1 MNAPVDTFSKENI
14 YAVIPK
20 HIIKKIFNDFELNLT
35 QSHHGIYHWARVIQN
50 GRLIA
55 EQNKANINVIIAFAF
70 FHDCQRMNEE
80 SDPDHG
86 LRGGTYMLKF
96 ENQLN
101 LSKEEI
107 SKVFE
112 ACEGHTDIIHH
123 HDKDIST
130 CWDADRLDLM
140 RVGIYPNPQKLN
152 NEAAK
157 NAGLISY
164 LSKNAFNQVELGW
177 VNALIADVQS
187 FK

>member
-1 MNAPVDTFSKENI
+1 MNAPIDNFSKEHI

-20 HIIKKIFNDFELNLT
+20 HIIKKIFLDFDLHLT
-35 QSHHGIYHWARVIQN
+35 QSNHGIYHWARVIQN

-55 EQNKANINVIIAFAF
+55 EQNKANINILIAFAF

-80 SDPDHG
+80 SDPEHG
-86 LRGGTYMLKF
+86 LRGGTYMLQF
-96 ENQLN
+96 EKDLH
-101 LSKEEI
+101 LTKEEI

-112 ACEGHTDIIHH
+112 ACEGHTDILFH

-140 RVGIYPNPQKLN
+140 RVGIYPNPDKLN
-152 NEAAK
+152 NEEAK
-157 NAGLISY
+157 NSGLISY
-164 LSKNAFNQVELGW
+164 LSKIAFNNTELGW
-177 VNALIADVQS
+177 ANALIADIQS